1 MISQLLYWYSTKQ
14 KKQFKHNL
22 RFFQI
27 TGEGFSLQPQSI
39 RITSVPGS
47 LIHVSKSALKVDT

>member
-14 KKQFKHNL
+14 KKQFKHNV

-27 TGEGFSLQPQSI
+27 TEEGFSLQPQSI
-39 RITSVPGS
+39 RITSFQD
-47 LIHVSKSALKVDT
+47 HWFMFLKVL